1 MSRAMTRRQRRVA
14 FLIGALSVAALAVVL
29 LVSALGDSV
38 VYFYS
43 PSEAKARG
51 VPAGKTINLGG
62 LVEKGS
68 IERPGGLEVH
78 FKVTDGVAAVAVTYD
93 RDLPDLFRE
102 EQGVVVTGA
111 FRDDGVFDA
120 SNVLAKHDE
129 NYMPPEVARALKE
142 KGMWNQGAPKPR

>member
-1 MSRAMTRRQRRVA
+1 MSPAMTRRQRRVA
-14 FLIGALSVAALAVVL
+14 FLIGALGVAAFAVVL

-38 VYFYS
+38 LYFYS

-51 VPAGKTINLGG
+51 VPAGQTINLGG

-68 IERPGGLEVH
+68 VERPGGLEVH
-78 FKVTDGVAAVAVTYD
+78 FKVTDGAEAVAVTYD

-102 EQGVVVTGA
+102 GQGVVVTGA

-142 KGMWNQGAPKPR
+142 KGMWNDGAPKPR

>member
-1 MSRAMTRRQRRVA
+1 MTRRQRRVA
-14 FLIGALSVAALAVVL
+14 FLIGALGVAAFAVVL

-38 VYFYS
+38 LYFYS

-68 IERPGGLEVH
+68 VERPGGLEVR
-78 FKVTDGVAAVAVTYD
+78 FKVTDGAEAVAVTYD

-102 EQGVVVTGA
+102 GQGVVITGA
-111 FRDDGVFDA
+111 FRDDGVFSA

-129 NYMPPEVARALKE
+129 KYMPPEVARALKD
-142 KGMWNQGAPKPR
+142 KGMWNDGAAKPR